1 MKLEY
6 FISFPFGFWP
16 MFRGELAVSFRGRV
30 LQKSGA
36 TWRIIPFSKWLITMV
51 IVSPLTGVVPLQ
63 MAVSWLING
72 GDPNYLQVLG
82 AHPPSMSPDIGF
94 FFFWKSKL
102 RALQLVLQREQR
114 PSRSF
119 R

>member
-1 MKLEY
+1 
-6 FISFPFGFWP
+6 
-16 MFRGELAVSFRGRV
+16 
-30 LQKSGA
+30 
-36 TWRIIPFSKWLITMV
+36 
-51 IVSPLTGVVPLQ
+51 

-82 AHPPSMSPDIGF
+82 AHPPSMSQELPE
-94 FFFWKSKL
+94 KSKL